1 MQYWSNVCDGSFGS
15 GYNCATCQE
24 LLNLAYDMFNDGEG
38 YPPGC
43 VYEALNF
50 SSSGGKPSS
59 QGKTLVLQPSKE
71 LLEQNISKLQ
81 ALGGHASIF
90 SASLGQKEFGDITYA
105 TIGSIKTLGND
116 FRELGY
122 KFLIIDE
129 ADRYPR
135 GSESM
140 LGKFLKASQMKSV
153 LGFTATPFK
162 LQTNSFMMQSYSI
175 TKMLTSRSKHGN
187 FFKDI
192 IHITQIQDIIKD
204 GFWSKLEY
212 EIHKFDNS
220 KLVYN
225 STKAEY
231 TEKSIVDAYYGQHI
245 HEKIIQRI
253 ASFNSRKSI
262 LVFVPSVAQA
272 ISLSQD
278 IPNSV
283 AVYGDMPKAERDE
296 AIEGFKSGKYKVAV
310 NVNVL
315 SVGFDHPLVDAI
327 ILARATASLSL
338 FYQQCGRGT
347 RIHPEKEEC
356 AIIDF
361 VGNVQKFGRIDHL
374 HLEKDKNTWKLYNIQ
389 SNKVLTGVPIH
400 EL

>member
-1 MQYWSNVCDGSFGS
+1 MF
-15 GYNCATCQE
+15 E
-24 LLNLAYDMFNDGEG
+24 LRNNQIDAVKIGIDYFRK
-38 YPPGC
+38 
-43 VYEALNF
+43 
-50 SSSGGKPSS
+50 GGIKPSLMVEPVAYGKS
-59 QGKTLVLQPSKE
+59 IVIAHIVQGIRDLGKALVLQPSKE
-71 LLEQNISKLQ
+71 LLEQNWGKLR
-81 ALGGHASIF
+81 ALGGDASIF
-90 SASLGQKEFGDITYA
+90 SASLNQKEFGHVTYA
-105 TIGSIKTLGND
+105 TIGSIKTLGTK
-116 FRELGY
+116 FQELGY

-140 LGKFLKASQMKSV
+140 LGKFLRDSKIKSV

-162 LQTNSFMMQSYSI
+162 LQTNSFMRESYSI

-187 FFKDI
+187 FFKNI
-192 IHITQIQDIIKD
+192 IHVTQIQDIIKD
-204 GFWSKLEY
+204 GYWSKLEY
-212 EIHKFDNS
+212 EIHKFDTS

-231 TEKSIVDAYYGQHI
+231 TDRSIVDAYYGQKI
-245 HEKIIQRI
+245 HDKIINRI
-253 ASFNSRKSI
+253 NSFNSRKSI
-262 LVFVPSVAQA
+262 LVFVPSVAEA
-272 ISLSQD
+272 VSLSQE

-283 AVYGDMPKAERDE
+283 AVYGDMPTSERQD
-296 AIEGFKSGKYKVAV
+296 AVEGFKSGKYKTAI

-315 SVGFDHPLVDAI
+315 SVGFDHPGLDAI
-327 ILARATASLSL
+327 LLGRATASLSV

-361 VGNVQKFGRIDHL
+361 VGNVQKFGKIDNL
-374 HLEKDKNTWKLYNIQ
+374 YFKKERSLWKLYDIQ
-389 SNKVLTGVPIH
+389 NNKLLTGVPIH

>member
-1 MQYWSNVCDGSFGS
+1 MF
-15 GYNCATCQE
+15 E
-24 LLNLAYDMFNDGEG
+24 LRKNQTEPVQIGINYFRKGVIKPCLMVEPVAY
-38 YPPGC
+38 
-43 VYEALNF
+43 
-50 SSSGGKPSS
+50 GKSIVIAYIV
-59 QGKTLVLQPSKE
+59 QGIQDLGKTLVLQPSKE
-71 LLEQNISKLQ
+71 LLEQNIAKLQ
-81 ALGGHASIF
+81 ALGGDASIF

-162 LQTNSFMMQSYSI
+162 LQTNSINMQSYSI

-192 IHITQIQDIIKD
+192 IHITQIQDIIND
-204 GFWSKLEY
+204 GYWSKLEY
-212 EIHKFDNS
+212 EIHKFDDS

-245 HEKIIQRI
+245 HEKVVQRI

-278 IPNSV
+278 IPDSV

-296 AIEGFKSGKYKVAV
+296 AIEGFKSGKYKVAI

-315 SVGFDHPLVDAI
+315 SVGFDHPKVDCI

-374 HLEKDKNTWKLYNIQ
+374 YLRKEKSMWKLYNLQ
-389 SNKVLTGVPIH
+389 SNKLLTGVPIH